1 MISLENM
8 VKAQQKDTNPYK
20 VSVVITCY
28 NQERYIAEALD
39 SVLAQKTSFPYWIIV
54 SDDASKDRSQEILK
68 QYEENYP
75 ETVKVLY
82 HENNQGTNQNR
93 NEALRICDTP
103 YVAFLDGDD
112 YWCDDQQLERKYKFL
127 EQNANYIGYFTAGA
141 RENDQTIND
150 FGERGIED
158 SFDQRHALR
167 NEYPGM
173 YGGFFIRNMYKYMG
187 PEELTRYIS
196 YSLDESSKM
205 PIVAGII
212 GDVYRG
218 EADTTWIYRPVEG
231 SLSGRESEQN
241 GCKEYFLSR
250 MLMKDMVFEVFGLFM
265 ELKDQIDELMYQAF
279 VTAVRR
285 RTKENMD
292 QFRYICRHGNYTK
305 AGIRKIIFYRLVRK
319 VFKNR

>member
-1 MISLENM
+1 MISLDDM

-28 NQERYIAEALD
+28 NQELYIAKALD
-39 SVLAQKTSFPYWIIV
+39 SVLAQKTSFPYRIIV

-75 ETVKVLY
+75 GKMKVLY

-93 NEALRICDTP
+93 NKALRICDTP

-127 EQNANYIGYFTAGA
+127 EQNVNYIGYFTAGA
-141 RENDQTIND
+141 RENDQTVND
-150 FGERGIED
+150 FGKRGIED
-158 SFDQRHALR
+158 SFDRRHALR

-173 YGGFFIRNMYKYMG
+173 YGGFFIRNMYKYMD

-218 EADTTWIYRPVEG
+218 EAATTWIYRPVEG
-231 SLSGRESEQN
+231 SLSSREREQN

-250 MLMKDMVFEVFGLFM
+250 MNMKGMVFELFGLSM
-265 ELKDQIDELMYQAF
+265 ELDDQIDELLYQAF

-285 RTKENMD
+285 RTKENVD

-305 AGIRKIIFYRLVRK
+305 AGIGKIIFYRLVRK